1 MFQRRIR
8 VFYPPGSGAM
18 VLRTANNW
26 QRDLEPIAVAPDEG
40 RSEFDVTA
48 EHSSL
53 ELKPCLRDG
62 DRFLWSEGTNKL
74 AILSATGPRDIYP
87 YFGRAGRSR
96 ITPRR
101 RFVAQALGRA
111 LEIRVYLPPGYREN
125 TLKRFP
131 VIYMHD
137 GRNLFFPEEAYLGRE
152 WQVDETLDRLDT
164 MNIIDQVIV
173 VGLHT
178 TSRMQDYT
186 RPGYEP
192 FGRALVDEIKP
203 AIDAEFRTLPEPRWT
218 SVMGSSLG
226 GVVSFY
232 LAWQW
237 PEVFGNAACLSSTFG
252 YQDDLI
258 HRVRN
263 EPSTAHRHQ
272 RFYLDSG
279 WPRDNYQATL
289 GMAHALKEAGFEFGR
304 QFLHFAF
311 PLAQHHEAAWAAR
324 SHLPIQLFS
333 GRLAIS
339 EPLRSPN
346 PSQDGGDPSTL
357 DS

>member
-1 MFQRRIR
+1 MFRRRLR
-8 VFYPPGSGAM
+8 VFYPLRSGAI

-26 QRDLEPIAVAPDEG
+26 QRDLEPVAVAPEAGCYD
-40 RSEFDVTA
+40 FDVTGA
-48 EHSSL
+48 HSSL
-53 ELKPCLRDG
+53 ELKPCIRDG
-62 DRFLWSEGTNKL
+62 GRLLWSEGPNKL
-74 AILSATGPRDIYP
+74 VILSTSQPRDIYP
-87 YFGRAGRSR
+87 YFNRAGRSR

-101 RFVAQALGRA
+101 SFYAQTLGRN
-111 LEIRVYLPPGYREN
+111 LETRIYLPPGYDEN

-152 WQVDETLDRLDT
+152 WQIDETLDRLDT

-186 RPGYEP
+186 QPGYEP
-192 FGRALVDEIKP
+192 FGRALVEEIKP
-203 AIDAEFRTLPEPRWT
+203 VIDSEFRTLSEARWT
-218 SVMGSSLG
+218 AVLGSSLG
-226 GVVSFY
+226 GVASFY

-237 PEVFGNAACLSSTFG
+237 PHVFGNAACLSSSFG
-252 YQDDLI
+252 FRDDLI
-258 HRVRN
+258 HRVRS
-263 EPSTAHRHQ
+263 ESLSTHESQ

-279 WPRDNYQATL
+279 WPRDNFQATL

-333 GRLAIS
+333 GKLAIR
-339 EPLRSPN
+339 EP
-346 PSQDGGDPSTL
+346 
-357 DS
+357 